1 MKKYFLTIISA
12 TFLCFQTN
20 LNAKNVISSND
31 TALNPQTG
39 VYKIIGD
46 DPFVVFKPIIETK
59 AQDKSAQQ
67 FLVFDQ
73 PLHVKKS
80 TQKSAKNNEQKTT
93 LQLFFKQ
100 ENGRFDP
107 QFIIEFTAPNT
118 AFKLKIPLEAKLD
131 SKLLRLDIN
140 DCRHC
145 SFNFNDVRIETGS
158 TTDSVIVTPDYLKN
172 GSSII
177 DANNGFDINT
187 ANWSTNHIDGELT
200 SFTINGPDPFIASQE
215 LDVSSNGLGGVYF
228 KIKRPLDNNDYTSF
242 QLFYATENNPFK
254 AQYSSIARLKKS
266 DQNTLKNELEIV
278 FPLAYLNLETPK
290 DLILKRVRLDL
301 PLVDGQWS
309 LLESKLLHQQQLP
322 HYSHLIPKQLL
333 QQKRQRLTGKRLLKK
348 ALQNITADKGF
359 VFGFVLLNLLVI
371 GLCVRAYRR

>member
-1 MKKYFLTIISA
+1 MKNYFLTIISV

-31 TALNPQTG
+31 TAINPQTG
-39 VYKIIGD
+39 VYTIVGD
-46 DPFVVFKPIIETK
+46 DPFVVFKPIIESK
-59 AQDKSAQQ
+59 DQDKSAQQ

-73 PLHVKKS
+73 HLGIKKS
-80 TQKSAKNNEQKTT
+80 VQKGEQKTT

-131 SKLLRLDIN
+131 SKLLRLDIT
-140 DCRHC
+140 DCRRC

-158 TTDSVIVTPDYLKN
+158 TTASVIVTPDYLKN

-200 SFTINGPDPFIASQE
+200 SFTINGPDPFIASQQ

-228 KIKRPLDNNDYTSF
+228 KIKRPLDNNAYTSF

-348 ALQNITADKGF
+348 AFQNITADKGF

-371 GLCVRAYRR
+371 ALCVRAYRR